1 MNGVYFYQNSN
12 QMSTLKTNSCHIL
25 GSIKQF
31 AANVEVLNEALNQL
45 HKTYLH
51 DMYIQLL

>member
-1 MNGVYFYQNSN
+1 MKDIYFHQNSN
-12 QMSTLKTNSCHIL
+12 QMPTLKTNSCHIL
-25 GSIKQF
+25 GSIRQF
-31 AANVEVLNEALNQL
+31 EAKVEVLNKALIQL

>member
-1 MNGVYFYQNSN
+1 MP
-12 QMSTLKTNSCHIL
+12 TLKTNSCHIL
-25 GSIKQF
+25 GSIRQF
-31 AANVEVLNEALNQL
+31 EAKVEVLNKALIQL